1 MHLPDTVSLTDPLY
15 VLPFA
20 SSKHSFPSG
29 LVVLAAVEELV
40 EADEEAGER
49 ELELD
54 VGEQIGISQSSH
66 APSDCL

>member
-1 MHLPDTVSLTDPLY
+1 MHLPETVSLTDPLY

-29 LVVLAAVEELV
+29 LVVLTAVDELV
-40 EADEEAGER
+40 AADEEAAER
-49 ELELD
+49 VLELD

-66 APSDCL
+66 APFNCL

>member
-1 MHLPDTVSLTDPLY
+1 MPLY

-29 LVVLAAVEELV
+29 LLVLTAVEELV
-40 EADEEAGER
+40 EAGER